1 MYRAARATSKSNEW
15 QRELI
20 KIRKTRLPRCP
31 SGSIRT
37 LLELVCPEH
46 VTSKM
51 KHKYAK
57 TLEYANGE
65 KVEPAELKKFIK
77 ANGGLNECVTQMAK
91 SDNS

>member
-1 MYRAARATSKSNEW
+1 
-15 QRELI
+15 
-20 KIRKTRLPRCP
+20 
-31 SGSIRT
+31 
-37 LLELVCPEH
+37 
-46 VTSKM
+46 M

-91 SDNS
+91 LEKAKDIRSADFGAECAGSVISGPTPA